1 MGRRR
6 RKRVVPP
13 RYCLR
18 CKLERLPEET
28 FPGGLCAACRHLNG
42 KAHRV
47 RSGARAL
54 ARAKDAGTV
63 DRDGQ
68 TFRVLDLPPTW
79 RKRTV

>member
-42 KAHRV
+42 KAHMEEAHRLAASPPDPCQRLGRLTRGQLAV
-47 RSGARAL
+47 QLRQARS
-54 ARAKDAGTV
+54 
-63 DRDGQ
+63 Q
-68 TFRVLDLPPTW
+68 T
-79 RKRTV
+79 